1 MDNKTNDFAQ
11 CTVEGYLERIAYE
24 GPLDNSYKTLAALQ
38 EAHLKA
44 VPYENL
50 DIRYGVPLSLEI
62 PDLYHKIVIQGRG
75 GYCFESNALFRW
87 LLLELGFPV
96 TSYMARFLRDEVG
109 IPMRRHQVL
118 KVETE
123 DGASYICDVGVGG
136 NIPTWPYPL
145 ILDKVYHQDNGSYR
159 LQKDDFLGW
168 VLEEIR
174 QDQWSQLYSFTEEV
188 QIPIDFIMP
197 SFYCEYSP
205 DSPFTQRT
213 MVSLRTPEGRVTVAD
228 EEFRIFT
235 KEGVETFVPES
246 EEEFRIALEKY
257 FGIVLDI

>member
-1 MDNKTNDFAQ
+1 MDKKIIDPAQ
-11 CTVEGYLERIAYE
+11 CTVEGYLERIGYE
-24 GPLDNSYKTLAALQ
+24 GHLDNSYKTLAAIQ

-50 DIRYGVPLSLEI
+50 DIRYGIPLSLVI
-62 PDLYHKIVIQGRG
+62 PDLYHKIVIKRRG
-75 GYCFESNALFRW
+75 GYCFELNALFRW

-96 TSYMARFLRDEVG
+96 TNYMARFLRDEAG

-145 ILDKVYHQDNGSYR
+145 VLDEVYHQDNGSYR
-159 LQKDDFLGW
+159 IQKDDFLGW

-174 QDQWSQLYSFTEEV
+174 HGQWSQLYSFTEEL
-188 QIPIDFIMP
+188 QLPIDFIMP
-197 SFYCEYSP
+197 SFWCEYSP

-228 EEFRIFT
+228 EEFRIYT
-235 KEGVETFVPES
+235 EDDVKTFVPKNDED
-246 EEEFRIALEKY
+246 FRCSLDKY
-257 FGIVLDI
+257 FGIVLDT